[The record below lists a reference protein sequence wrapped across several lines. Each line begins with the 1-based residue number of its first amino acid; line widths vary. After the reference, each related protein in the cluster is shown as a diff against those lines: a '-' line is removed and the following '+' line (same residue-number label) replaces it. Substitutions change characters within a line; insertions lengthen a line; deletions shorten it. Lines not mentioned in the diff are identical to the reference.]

1 MLEKFI
7 ARQPIFDD
15 KLKLFAYEL
24 LFRASSK
31 NVFQPYKNAS
41 EQLIVDSTMLFGLQ
55 SLTGHTKAF
64 INFDLLALQRGTARL
79 LPPDQV
85 VIEILEGITPTQ
97 EVVQL
102 CAELCNEG
110 YTLALDDYVGHPKWE
125 PLLPLVKF
133 LKVDFRGCDAPA
145 RAAIANRHRNQLEPS
160 AAANSGGMRLLAEKI
175 ETNDDLLEARSLGYT
190 FFQGYF
196 FCKPTTL
203 SAREIPG
210 NKLNCLRLLHLV
222 ASPDFNYDD
231 VEQLLKTDP
240 ALVYKLLRYLN
251 SWLVAVRGEIH
262 SIREEIALLGEKE
275 FRRWISV
282 LAVVAMA
289 SDKPHELIR
298 TALTRAFLCENL
310 AKTLID
316 APTPPTDSQPSV
328 SASRMFAPPVS
339 LSPIAVKSSDLF
351 LMGLLSVTDAILD
364 RPMEQVLATLPI
376 APEVRAALC
385 GTANPY
391 RDVYDLLLAY
401 ERGDWPALS
410 AASARLGIAES
421 AVADCES
428 KARQAASIA

>member
-24 LFRASSK
+24 LFRAGNE
-31 NVFQPYKNAS
+31 NVFRPYKEAS
-41 EQLIVDSTMLFGLQ
+41 GSLIVDSAMLFGLQ
-55 SLTGHTKAF
+55 TLTGHAKAF
-64 INFDLLALQRGTARL
+64 VNLDLLALQRGTARL

-85 VIEILEGITPTQ
+85 VFEILESIPPSQ

-110 YTLALDDYVGHPKWE
+110 YTLALDDYSGHPKWE

-133 LKVDFRGCDAPA
+133 LKVDFRACDPPM
-145 RAAIANRHRNQLEPS
+145 RAAIAARHRTKDDGN
-160 AAANSGGMRLLAEKI
+160 GMRLLAEKV

-196 FCKPTTL
+196 FCKPSTL
-203 SAREIPG
+203 SAREIPS

-222 ASPDFNYDD
+222 ASPDFNYDA
-231 VEQLLKTDP
+231 VEDLLKGDP
-240 ALVYKLLRYLN
+240 GLVYKLLRYLN

-262 SIREEIALLGEKE
+262 SIREAIALLGEKE

-298 TALTRAFLCENL
+298 
-310 AKTLID
+310 
-316 APTPPTDSQPSV
+316 S
-328 SASRMFAPPVS
+328 
-339 LSPIAVKSSDLF
+339 
-351 LMGLLSVTDAILD
+351 
-364 RPMEQVLATLPI
+364 
-376 APEVRAALC
+376 
-385 GTANPY
+385 
-391 RDVYDLLLAY
+391 
-401 ERGDWPALS
+401 PALS
-410 AASARLGIAES
+410 SANR
-421 AVADCES
+421 
-428 KARQAASIA
+428 

>member
-15 KLKLFAYEL
+15 KLKVFAYEL

-31 NVFQPYKNAS
+31 NVFHPYKDAS
-41 EQLIVDSTMLFGLQ
+41 DRLVVDSSMLFGLQ
-55 SLTGHTKAF
+55 SLIGHTKAF
-64 INFDLLALQRGTARL
+64 VNLDLGALQRGTARL

-85 VIEILEGITPTQ
+85 VIEILESIPPSQ

-102 CAELCNEG
+102 CAELCREG

-133 LKVDFRGCDAPA
+133 LKVDFRACDPPS
-145 RAAIANRHRNQLEPS
+145 RAAIANRHRNKLGP
-160 AAANSGGMRLLAEKI
+160 AASNSNGMRLLAEKI

-203 SAREIPG
+203 SAREIPS
-210 NKLNCLRLLHLV
+210 NKLNCLRLLRLV
-222 ASPDFNYDD
+222 ASPDFSYDA
-231 VEQLLKTDP
+231 VEQLLKGDP

-262 SIREEIALLGEKE
+262 SIREAIALLGEKE
-275 FRRWISV
+275 FRRWISA

-298 TALTRAFLCENL
+298 TALTRAFFCEAL
-310 AKTLID
+310 APILPVP
-316 APTPPTDSQPSV
+316 AALSV
-328 SASRMFAPPVS
+328 PRVS
-339 LSPIAVKSSDLF
+339 IQGSDLF

-364 RPMEQVLATLPI
+364 RPMVQVLDTLPI

-385 GTANPY
+385 GVSNSH
-391 RDVYDLLLAY
+391 RDAYELLLAY
-401 ERGDWPALS
+401 ERADWPALS
-410 AASARLGIAES
+410 AASTRLGIDES
-421 AVADCES
+421 AVADCEA
-428 KARQAASIA
+428 KARQAASIC

>member
-31 NVFQPYKNAS
+31 NVFQPYKDAS
-41 EQLIVDSTMLFGLQ
+41 DRVVVDSTMLFGLQ

-64 INFDLLALQRGTARL
+64 VNLDLAALQRGTARL

-85 VIEILEGITPTQ
+85 IIEILENIAPTQ
-97 EVVQL
+97 EVVHL
-102 CAELCNEG
+102 CAELCNDG
-110 YTLALDDYVGHPKWE
+110 YTLALDDYLGHPKWE

-133 LKVDFRGCDAPA
+133 LKVDFRGCDPPA
-145 RAAIANRHRNQLEPS
+145 RAAIANRHRNKLDPS
-160 AAANSGGMRLLAEKI
+160 AASSPNAMRLLAEKI
-175 ETNDDLLEARSLGYT
+175 ETNDELLEARSLGYT
-190 FFQGYF
+190 YFQGYF
-196 FCKPTTL
+196 FCKPVTL

-222 ASPDFNYDD
+222 ASPDFSYDA

-262 SIREEIALLGEKE
+262 SIREAIALLGEKE

-298 TALTRAFLCENL
+298 TALTRAFFCEAL
-310 AKTLID
+310 APILPVA
-316 APTPPTDSQPSV
+316 APLSV
-328 SASRMFAPPVS
+328 Q
-339 LSPIAVKSSDLF
+339 SSDLF

-385 GTANPY
+385 GADNPH
-391 RDVYDLLLAY
+391 RDAFELLLAY
-401 ERGDWPALS
+401 ERADWSALS
-410 AASARLGIAES
+410 AASARLGIDES
-421 AVADCES
+421 AVADCEA
-428 KARQAASIA
+428 KARQAASIC

>member
-1 MLEKFI
+1 MHEKFI

-24 LFRASSK
+24 LFRSSSE
-31 NVFQPYKNAS
+31 NVFRPYKAAS
-41 EQLIVDSTMLFGLQ
+41 ETLIVDSTSLFGLQ
-55 SLTGHTKAF
+55 SLTGHAKAF
-64 INFDLLALQRGTARL
+64 VNLDFLALQRGTARL

-85 VIEILEGITPTQ
+85 VIEILESITPSA

-102 CAELCNEG
+102 CADLCNDG
-110 YTLALDDYVGHPKWE
+110 YSLALDDYVGHPKWE
-125 PLLPLVKF
+125 PLIPLVKF
-133 LKVDFRGCDAPA
+133 LKVDFRACDPPA
-145 RAAIANRHRNQLEPS
+145 RAAIANRHR
-160 AAANSGGMRLLAEKI
+160 AKIDATGAANGNAMRLLAEKV

-190 FFQGYF
+190 FFQGFF
-196 FCKPTTL
+196 FCKPSTL
-203 SAREIPG
+203 SAREIPS

-222 ASPDFNYDD
+222 ASPDFSYDA
-231 VEQLLKTDP
+231 VEDLLKTDP

-262 SIREEIALLGEKE
+262 SIREAIALLGEKE
-275 FRRWISV
+275 FRRWISA

-298 TALTRAFLCENL
+298 TALTRAFFCEAL
-310 AKTLID
+310 ARAL
-316 APTPPTDSQPSV
+316 ATPAQG
-328 SASRMFAPPVS
+328 
-339 LSPIAVKSSDLF
+339 SDLF

-385 GTANPY
+385 GAANPY

-401 ERGDWPALS
+401 EHADWLTLS
-410 AASARLGIAES
+410 SASARLGLNES

-428 KARQAASIA
+428 KARESASIC

>member
-1 MLEKFI
+1 MHEKFI
-7 ARQPIFDD
+7 ARRPIFDD
-15 KLKLFAYEL
+15 KLKLFGYEL
-24 LFRASSK
+24 LFRAAGE
-31 NVFQPYKNAS
+31 NVFRPYREAS
-41 EQLIVDSTMLFGLQ
+41 GSLIVDSTMLFGLQ
-55 SLTGHTKAF
+55 TLTGHAKAF
-64 INFDLLALQRGTARL
+64 INLDLVALQRGTARL

-85 VIEILEGITPTQ
+85 VIEILESITPTQ

-133 LKVDFRGCDAPA
+133 LKVDFHACDPLA
-145 RAAIANRHRNQLEPS
+145 RAAIANRHRAKPG
-160 AAANSGGMRLLAEKI
+160 ADPTGGSMRLLAEKI
-175 ETNDDLLEARSLGYT
+175 ESNYELLEARSIGYT
-190 FFQGYF
+190 FFQGFF
-196 FCKPTTL
+196 FCKPSTL
-203 SAREIPG
+203 SAREIPS

-222 ASPDFNYDD
+222 ASPDFSYDA
-231 VEQLLKTDP
+231 VEALLKTDP

-251 SWLVAVRGEIH
+251 SWLVAIRGEIH
-262 SIREEIALLGEKE
+262 SIREAIALLGEKE

-298 TALTRAFLCENL
+298 TALTRAFFCEAIAN
-310 AKTLID
+310 TV
-316 APTPPTDSQPSV
+316 AP
-328 SASRMFAPPVS
+328 
-339 LSPIAVKSSDLF
+339 LSPGSMQSSDLF

-385 GTANPY
+385 GKPNQH

-410 AASARLGIAES
+410 AASTRLGIDES
-421 AVADCES
+421 VVADCEA
-428 KARQAASIA
+428 KAREAASIC